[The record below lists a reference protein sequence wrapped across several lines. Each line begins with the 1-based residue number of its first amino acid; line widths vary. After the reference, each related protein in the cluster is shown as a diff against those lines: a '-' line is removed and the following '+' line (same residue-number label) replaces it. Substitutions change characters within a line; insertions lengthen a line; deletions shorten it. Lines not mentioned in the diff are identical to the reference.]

1 MSFFLSAKQVALDS
15 EDLKNCEADKF
26 FVDEAA
32 EAVVEE
38 VDADAEDDEDVED
51 DAVLTESELASES
64 AGEEV
69 VVLSSSAT

>member
-1 MSFFLSAKQVALDS
+1 MARDS
-15 EDLKNCEADKF
+15 DDLKNCEAHKF

-38 VDADAEDDEDVED
+38 VDADVVAEDDEDVED
-51 DAVLTESELASES
+51 DAVLTVSELASES